1 VDKAKKITAQ
11 DLRHQQFSTK
21 MRGYAREEVDEY
33 LAIVAEFLKK
43 EASEKAELE
52 QRIKALEVQLE
63 DFKTLEHTLKNTLIR
78 TQESVDE
85 VKRTAERE
93 GELIIREAQV
103 KADRMVEDKY
113 DRLKKLESSY
123 QGLRLKWDEYFVK
136 FKNLLSSHMEILDK
150 MQKDYEQLNVGKI
163 ERPQTERPQ
172 PEHPEVE
179 HPRTEHVPQT
189 EEIQKE
195 KGEYQE

>member
-1 VDKAKKITAQ
+1 MDKAKKITAQ